1 MNIIANEIGFQDT
14 VIFLTVGEEKGAGL
28 FLLTGPED
36 MVTEVGPWV
45 SELLQ
50 GKGAGKAGCYQG
62 KANSLVK
69 RAEAADLLREHIC
82 KLTAG
87 EE

>member
-1 MNIIANEIGFQDT
+1 MLPVGATLLNECSP
-14 VIFLTVGEEKGAGL
+14 VGV
-28 FLLTGPED
+28 
-36 MVTEVGPWV
+36 MMCRV

-50 GKGAGKAGCYQG
+50 GKGAGKAGRYQG

-69 RAEAADLLREHIC
+69 RAEAESLLRERSC

>member
-1 MNIIANEIGFQDT
+1 MKCSP
-14 VIFLTVGEEKGAGL
+14 VGV
-28 FLLTGPED
+28 
-36 MVTEVGPWV
+36 MMCRV

-50 GKGAGKAGCYQG
+50 GKGAGKAGRYQG

-69 RAEAADLLREHIC
+69 RAEAESLLREHSC